1 MKQWNRSSTLRLGHQ
16 SRDLRP
22 TPGPRYNE
30 TLQFA
35 VKSAKVE
42 SSRRWHRHVI
52 EGIAGQFSIWV
63 QNSLASSFR
72 VHNAQVFFRSGGL
85 DDLNSQFQTFRFSC
99 LMVAVVLNGPTVILS
114 QDSPPA
120 RPLVILIGPPLSGKT
135 TFVTSIQSRYGIPA
149 ISVEDLIK
157 DNAAELTKKHRGRT
171 TLAEMR
177 YDPAMSRY
185 VRARLDSMD
194 LGRGA
199 ALDGFPATQ
208 HQAGE
213 LAKMIQELQ
222 LTPVALQLELD
233 HVVRQRAA
241 KAGRQ
246 SDQPKIIEQRI
257 KDYHREFDTLSL
269 YYPNAK
275 IVKIDGTQSEE
286 KMWQAMQQAL
296 DEAELPVAQKK

>member
-1 MKQWNRSSTLRLGHQ
+1 MISALNLRL
-16 SRDLRP
+16 
-22 TPGPRYNE
+22 
-30 TLQFA
+30 
-35 VKSAKVE
+35 SA
-42 SSRRWHRHVI
+42 
-52 EGIAGQFSIWV
+52 F
-63 QNSLASSFR
+63 
-72 VHNAQVFFRSGGL
+72 
-85 DDLNSQFQTFRFSC
+85 C
-99 LMVAVVLNGPTVILS
+99 LMILLLLNLGTVLLS
-114 QDSPPA
+114 QDSPPD

-135 TFVTSIQSRYGIPA
+135 TFVTHIQQRYGIPG

-157 DNAAELTKKHRGRT
+157 DHAAELTKMHRGRT
-171 TLAEMR
+171 TMAEMR

-199 ALDGFPATQ
+199 ALDGFPATKL
-208 HQAGE
+208 QAGD
-213 LAKMIQELQ
+213 LAKMIQELR
-222 LTPVALQLELD
+222 LTPVALQLEIPD
-233 HVVRQRAA
+233 DVVRKRAA
-241 KAGRQ
+241 TGGRQ

-296 DEAELPVAQKK
+296 DEAKLRVAEKK

>member
-1 MKQWNRSSTLRLGHQ
+1 MISVTKLKLS
-16 SRDLRP
+16 
-22 TPGPRYNE
+22 
-30 TLQFA
+30 
-35 VKSAKVE
+35 
-42 SSRRWHRHVI
+42 
-52 EGIAGQFSIWV
+52 
-63 QNSLASSFR
+63 
-72 VHNAQVFFRSGGL
+72 VF
-85 DDLNSQFQTFRFSC
+85 C
-99 LMVAVVLNGPTVILS
+99 LMLAVVLNGGTVVLS

-135 TFVTSIQSRYGIPA
+135 TFVTRIQSRYGIPG

-157 DNAAELTKKHRGRT
+157 DHAAELRKMHPGRT
-171 TLAEMR
+171 TMAEMR

-185 VRARLDSMD
+185 VRARLSSMD

-208 HQAGE
+208 QQAGD

-222 LTPVALQLELD
+222 LTPVALQLEIPD
-233 HVVRQRAA
+233 DVVRKRAA
-241 KAGRQ
+241 AGGRL

-269 YYPNAK
+269 YYPSAK

-296 DEAELPVAQKK
+296 DEAKLRVADKK

>member
-1 MKQWNRSSTLRLGHQ
+1 
-16 SRDLRP
+16 
-22 TPGPRYNE
+22 
-30 TLQFA
+30 
-35 VKSAKVE
+35 
-42 SSRRWHRHVI
+42 
-52 EGIAGQFSIWV
+52 
-63 QNSLASSFR
+63 
-72 VHNAQVFFRSGGL
+72 
-85 DDLNSQFQTFRFSC
+85 
-99 LMVAVVLNGPTVILS
+99 
-114 QDSPPA
+114 
-120 RPLVILIGPPLSGKT
+120 LVILIGPPLSGKT
-135 TFVTSIQSRYGIPA
+135 TFVTRIQSRYGIPA

-157 DNAAELTKKHRGRT
+157 DHAAELKKMHRGRT
-171 TLAEMR
+171 SMAEMR

-208 HQAGE
+208 NQAGE

-222 LTPVALQLELD
+222 LTPVALQLEIPD
-233 HVVRQRAA
+233 DVVRKRAA
-241 KAGRQ
+241 EAGRQ

-296 DEAELPVAQKK
+296 DEAKLRVVEKN